1 MIISDSTP
9 LIHLARIGRLDLLSR
24 LFKKVIIPESVF
36 NEIVIKG
43 EEQGYLDAKLIRK
56 ATEEWIEIKE
66 LNKEELTELDEIL
79 KIGPIG
85 IAEGEAITLA
95 NNMRLP
101 LLIDDSIGQKIART
115 LNIETYWTTSVVL
128 KGVSVKI
135 ITRPEAKKLVEDLI
149 NGGLRVKPEVV
160 IELMKILS

>member
-56 ATEEWIEIKE
+56 VTEEWIEIKE

>member
-85 IAEGEAITLA
+85 IAEGESITLA